1 MAVDEEL
8 RGPGLQRSRFALV
21 AVLAAT
27 FVVIG
32 SLTRLVLVGLQARRY
47 GFPLE
52 RLPAVLG
59 VGLVYDLLVTLW
71 LCAPVMLLTIILPA
85 RAFRGPPARVGR
97 GALLVVGSYV
107 ALFIAVVETGFFAEF
122 NGRFGV
128 IVVDALASPNELGS
142 DIWDTYPT
150 GRIMVGV
157 ALAVATVLWATRGLW
172 ARCEGT
178 ATSVRRRAWVLL
190 PYAGLLAVLSVLV
203 DPGLMGVSEDRAV
216 NQIAGNGYYTLW
228 MAYRARSASF
238 ERVYATMPDSAV
250 DVRLD
255 ELLRDPAVDGAP
267 IVPGSVERPIVAG
280 GAARRHNVV
289 VILEESLGS
298 RFVGGLHPD
307 GPRATPNLDALIAGG
322 TLFTRAFSTG
332 SRTVRA
338 IEAVC
343 ASVPPLP
350 GLPIIRRPASVG
362 MATLP
367 AILRARG
374 YATEFLYSGRASF
387 DGMDTFLRGN
397 GVERIV
403 DQSDLPSKVFQ
414 TAWGVADEVLFDR
427 ALSEMDSLSQTGRPF
442 FALLLTVSNHPPYSY
457 PAGRIAAD
465 PAQHRQENAVR
476 YADWALGRFIAQAR
490 TRPYF
495 DRTLFVVLG
504 DHGPHVYGPA
514 EIPMPGYE
522 VPILLYAPAIL
533 PSGRRIQT
541 VTSSMDVAPTILGV
555 LNESYTS
562 RFFGQDALRAPEANG
577 RALMTENNEL
587 ALLRGGRMAVLGPR
601 RMAAVYS
608 LDQAT
613 GQQHRRAILDAT
625 DLRLIQDAISYYA
638 GADRMY
644 RTGRLAYPIMAG
656 GQPGSILSSV
666 ARQP

>member
-1 MAVDEEL
+1 MPVAGQSG
-8 RGPGLQRSRFALV
+8 GPGLLRSRFALV

-27 FVVIG
+27 FLVTG
-32 SLTRLVLVGLQARRY
+32 CLTRLVLAGLQARGY
-47 GFPLE
+47 GFPPG

-59 VGLVYDLLVTLW
+59 AGLAYDLLVTLW
-71 LCAPVMLLTIILPA
+71 LCAPVMLLTVVLPG
-85 RAFRGPPARVGR
+85 RAFRGPLARVGR
-97 GALLVVGSYV
+97 GTFLVAGVYA
-107 ALFIAVVETGFFAEF
+107 ALFIAAVEIAFFAEF

-150 GRIMVGV
+150 GRIIVGV
-157 ALAVATVLWATRGLW
+157 ALAVATVAWATRGLW
-172 ARCEGT
+172 ARCEGP
-178 ATSVRRRAWVLL
+178 ATSVQRRVWLLL
-190 PYAGLLAVLSVLV
+190 PYALVLAMLSARV
-203 DPGLMGVSEDRAV
+203 DPGLMRVSEDRAV
-216 NQIAGNGYYTLW
+216 NQIAGNGYYALW
-228 MAYRARSASF
+228 MAFRARHAAF
-238 ERVYATMPDSAV
+238 EHVYATLPDSAV

-255 ELLRDPAVDGAP
+255 ALLRDPASDGAP
-267 IVPGSVERPIVAG
+267 FVPGSVERHIVAG
-280 GAARRHNVV
+280 GPAGRHNVV

-298 RFVGGLHPD
+298 RFVGSIHPE
-307 GPRATPNLDALIAGG
+307 GPRATPSLDALIAGG

-343 ASVPPLP
+343 MSLPPLP
-350 GLPIIRRPASVG
+350 GLPVIRRPASVG

-367 AILRARG
+367 AILRDRG
-374 YATEFLYSGRASF
+374 YATEFFYSGRASF
-387 DGMDTFLRGN
+387 DGMDTFLRSN

-403 DQSDLPSKVFQ
+403 DQSNLPPTAFQ

-427 ALSEMDSLSQTGRPF
+427 ALFEMDSLSQTGRPF

-465 PAQHRQENAVR
+465 PAEHRQENAVR

-495 DRTLFVVLG
+495 DNTLFVVLG

-533 PSGRRIQT
+533 PAGRRIQT

-555 LNESYTS
+555 LNESYAS
-562 RFFGQDALRAPEANG
+562 RFFGQDALRATEANG
-577 RALMTENNEL
+577 RALMIQNNEL

-601 RMAAVYS
+601 RTATVYT
-608 LDQAT
+608 LDQRT
-613 GQQHRRAILDAT
+613 GTQHRHPILDAT
-625 DLRLIQDAISYYA
+625 DHRLIQDAISYYA

-644 RTGRLAYPIMAG
+644 RAGRLAYPVMAG
-656 GQPGSILSSV
+656 QP
-666 ARQP
+666 